1 MTGDEPVR
9 APAGAVRDW
18 SNEQLTGLLV
28 ALEMEMRKSMQRAQE
43 GGAETPMDRWWKHG
57 GVMFKDE

>member
-1 MTGDEPVR
+1 MKVHHGWDGT
-9 APAGAVRDW
+9 
-18 SNEQLTGLLV
+18 LLV
-28 ALEMEMRKSMQRAQE
+28 ALEAELRERMQRAQE

>member
-1 MTGDEPVR
+1 MRRFGLPR
-9 APAGAVRDW
+9 GALRDW

-28 ALEMEMRKSMQRAQE
+28 ALEAELRERMQRAQE
-43 GGAETPMDRWWKHG
+43 GGAETPMDRWWKQG